1 MKTTDIFNVFNYIS
15 VIFLAIVIAGYWLA
29 DDLLLN
35 KWILG
40 FLGWMIVLAM
50 YINYELNNP
59 LEMGDDYNED
69 DDYDYYE

>member
-15 VIFLAIVIAGYWLA
+15 VIFLAITIAGYWYA

-40 FLGWMIVLAM
+40 FLGYMIVLAM
-50 YINYELNNP
+50 YIYYEINNP
-59 LEMGDDYNED
+59 LEMGDDYDED
-69 DDYDYYE
+69 DDYYE